1 MSILL
6 IAEFDQQALKATT
19 RSAITAAAQLGG
31 NIDVLVIG
39 HSVNTI
45 AKQAASV
52 QGVARVLVAD
62 DAVYAKPLAENFAL
76 LVQSI
81 VVQGMAVHYSH
92 VITAATSFGK
102 NVLPR
107 VAALLDVD
115 MVSEVTKIIDASTYV
130 RPLYAGNLNAT
141 VQTSENIKLL
151 TIRPTGFIAAKD
163 SEQSASIEVIAST
176 GDTALSRFVTENI
189 QVSERPELGTAKVI
203 VTGGRSLGS
212 AEKFDQVLSPL
223 AEKLTAALGATRAA
237 VDAGFAPNEW
247 QVGQTG
253 TVVAPDI
260 YIAIGVSGAAQH
272 IAGMKDSR
280 MIIAINQDPD
290 AQIFQWADY
299 GLVADLFDAVPK
311 ISASL

>member
-6 IAEFDQQALKATT
+6 IAEFDQQTLKAAT
-19 RSAITAAAQLGG
+19 RSAITAATQLGG

-39 HSVNTI
+39 HSVNAI
-45 AKQAASV
+45 AQQVAKV
-52 QGVARVLVAD
+52 QGVARVLIAD
-62 DAVYAKPLAENFAL
+62 DVAYAKPLAENFAP
-76 LVQSI
+76 I
-81 VVQGMAVHYSH
+81 VHAIAANYSH
-92 VITAATSFGK
+92 VIAAATSFGK
-102 NVLPR
+102 NLLPR

-141 VQTSENIKLL
+141 VQTSETIKLL
-151 TIRPTGFIAAKD
+151 TVRPTGFSAAKD
-163 SEQSASIEVIAST
+163 GEQSAPIESIVTA
-176 GDTALSRFVTENI
+176 GDKALSRFVSENI
-189 QVSERPELGTAKVI
+189 QVSERPELGTASII

-212 AEKFDQVLSPL
+212 AEKFDALMSPL
-223 AEKLTAALGATRAA
+223 ANKLNAAIGATRAA

-260 YIAIGVSGAAQH
+260 YTAIGVSGAAQH
-272 IAGMKDSR
+272 IAGMKESR

-299 GLVADLFDAVPK
+299 GLVADLFDAVPE

>member
-6 IAEFDQQALKATT
+6 IAEFDQQTLKAAT
-19 RSAITAAAQLGG
+19 RSAITAATQLGG

-39 HSVNTI
+39 QNVNAI
-45 AKQAASV
+45 AQQAASV

-62 DAVYAKPLAENFAL
+62 DAAYAKPLAENFAP
-76 LVQSI
+76 LVQATAAS
-81 VVQGMAVHYSH
+81 YSH
-92 VITAATSFGK
+92 VIAAATSFGK
-102 NVLPR
+102 NLLPR

-141 VQTSENIKLL
+141 VQTSEAIKLL
-151 TIRPTGFIAAKD
+151 TIRPTGFAAAKEG
-163 SEQSASIEVIAST
+163 EQSVPIEAVAVT
-176 GDTALSRFVTENI
+176 GDKALSRFVSENI
-189 QVSERPELGTAKVI
+189 QVSERPELGTAKII

-272 IAGMKDSR
+272 IAGMKESR

>member
-6 IAEFDQQALKATT
+6 IAEFDQNSVKAAT
-19 RSAITAAAQLGG
+19 RSAITAATQIGG
-31 NIDVLVIG
+31 DIDVLVIG
-39 HSVNTI
+39 QNVDAI
-45 AKQAASV
+45 AKQVAAI
-52 QGVARVLVAD
+52 QGVTRVLTAD
-62 DAVYAKPLAENFAL
+62 DAAYAKPLAENFAP

-81 VVQGMAVHYSH
+81 ATNYSH
-92 VITAATSFGK
+92 VIAAASSFGK
-102 NVLPR
+102 NLLPR

-141 VQTSENIKLL
+141 VQTSETIKLL
-151 TIRPTGFIAAKD
+151 TIRPTGFTAAKD
-163 SEQSASIEVIAST
+163 ADQSAPIAAIATT
-176 GDTALSRFVTENI
+176 GDRALSRFVNEQI
-189 QVSERPELGTAKVI
+189 QQSERPELATANII

-212 AEKFDQVLSPL
+212 AEKFDEYISPL
-223 AEKLTAALGATRAA
+223 ANKLHAAIGATRAA

-272 IAGMKDSR
+272 IAGMKESR
-280 MIIAINQDPD
+280 TIIAINQDPD

-299 GLVADLFDAVPK
+299 GLVADLFDALPK
-311 ISASL
+311 ISAAL

>member
-6 IAEFDQQALKATT
+6 IAEFDQQTLKAAT
-19 RSAITAAAQLGG
+19 RSAITAATQLGG

-39 HSVNTI
+39 HSVTAI
-45 AKQAASV
+45 AQQVAKV
-52 QGVARVLVAD
+52 QGVARVLVAED
-62 DAVYAKPLAENFAL
+62 VAYAKPLAENFAP
-76 LVQSI
+76 
-81 VVQGMAVHYSH
+81 VVQTMASHYSH
-92 VITAATSFGK
+92 VVAAATSFGK
-102 NVLPR
+102 NLLPR

-115 MVSEVTKIIDASTYV
+115 MVSEVTKIIDVSTFV

-141 VQTSENIKLL
+141 VQTSETIKLL
-151 TIRPTGFIAAKD
+151 TVRPTGFVAAID
-163 SEQSASIEVIAST
+163 GELSAPIEVIEST
-176 GDTALSRFVTENI
+176 GDKALSRFVGENI
-189 QVSERPELGTAKVI
+189 QVSERPELGTANII

-223 AEKLTAALGATRAA
+223 AEKLNAALGATRAA

>member
-6 IAEFDQQALKATT
+6 IAEFDQQTLKAATC
-19 RSAITAAAQLGG
+19 SAITAATQLGG

-39 HSVNTI
+39 QNVSVI
-45 AKQAASV
+45 AQQIASV

-62 DAVYAKPLAENFAL
+62 DAAYAKPLAENFAP
-76 LVQSI
+76 LVH
-81 VVQGMAVHYSH
+81 GMAANYSH
-92 VITAATSFGK
+92 VIAAATSFGK
-102 NVLPR
+102 NLLPR

-141 VQTSENIKLL
+141 VQTSEAIKLL
-151 TIRPTGFIAAKD
+151 TVRPTGFTAAKD
-163 SEQSASIEVIAST
+163 GEQSAPIEIIAAA
-176 GDTALSRFVTENI
+176 GDNALSRFVSENI
-189 QVSERPELGTAKVI
+189 QVSERPELGTAKII

-272 IAGMKDSR
+272 IAGMKESR

-299 GLVADLFDAVPK
+299 GLIADLFDAVPK

>member
-6 IAEFDQQALKATT
+6 IAEFDQQTLKAAT
-19 RSAITAAAQLGG
+19 RSAITAATQLGG
-31 NIDVLVIG
+31 NIDVLIIG
-39 HSVNTI
+39 HSVNAI
-45 AKQAASV
+45 AQQVAKV
-52 QGVARVLVAD
+52 QGVARVLVAED
-62 DAVYAKPLAENFAL
+62 LAYAKPLAENFAP
-76 LVQSI
+76 
-81 VVQGMAVHYSH
+81 VVQTIASNYSH
-92 VITAATSFGK
+92 VVAAATSFGK
-102 NVLPR
+102 NLLPR

-115 MVSEVTKIIDASTYV
+115 MVSEVTKIIDASTFV

-141 VQTSENIKLL
+141 VQTGETIKLL
-151 TIRPTGFIAAKD
+151 TVRPTGFVAAID
-163 SEQSASIEVIAST
+163 GEQSAPIEVIEST
-176 GDTALSRFVTENI
+176 GDKALSRFVGENI
-189 QVSERPELGTAKVI
+189 QVSERPELGTANII

-212 AEKFDQVLSPL
+212 AEKFDQVLLPL
-223 AEKLTAALGATRAA
+223 AEKLNAALGATRAA

>member
-6 IAEFDQQALKATT
+6 IAEFDQQTLKAAT
-19 RSAITAAAQLGG
+19 RSAITAAVQLGSK
-31 NIDVLVIG
+31 IDVLVIG
-39 HSVNTI
+39 YNVNAI
-45 AKQAASV
+45 AQQVANV
-52 QGVARVLVAD
+52 QGVTRVLVAD
-62 DAVYAKPLAENFAL
+62 DAAYAKPLAENFAP
-76 LVQSI
+76 LVQNLSSN
-81 VVQGMAVHYSH
+81 YSH
-92 VITAATSFGK
+92 VIAAATSFGK
-102 NVLPR
+102 NLLPR

-141 VQTSENIKLL
+141 VQISETIKLL
-151 TIRPTGFIAAKD
+151 TVRPTGFTAAKD
-163 SEQSASIEVIAST
+163 SEQSAPIEAIAST
-176 GDTALSRFVTENI
+176 GDKALSRFVSENI
-189 QVSERPELGTAKVI
+189 QVSERPELGTASII

-212 AEKFDQVLSPL
+212 AEKFEALMSPL
-223 AEKLTAALGATRAA
+223 ASKLNAAIGATRAA

-272 IAGMKDSR
+272 IAGMKESR

-290 AQIFQWADY
+290 AQIFQWSDY
-299 GLVADLFDAVPK
+299 GLVADLFDVLPK
-311 ISASL
+311 ISAGL

>member
-6 IAEFDQQALKATT
+6 IAEFDQQTLKAVT
-19 RSAITAAAQLGG
+19 RSAITAATQLGG

-39 HSVNTI
+39 HNVNVI
-45 AKQAASV
+45 AQQVAKV

-62 DAVYAKPLAENFAL
+62 DAAYAKPLAENFAP
-76 LVQSI
+76 LVQAIASN
-81 VVQGMAVHYSH
+81 YSH
-92 VITAATSFGK
+92 VIAAATSFGK
-102 NVLPR
+102 NLLPR

-141 VQTSENIKLL
+141 VQTSETIKLL
-151 TIRPTGFIAAKD
+151 TVRPTGFSAAKD
-163 SEQSASIEVIAST
+163 SEQSAPIEAITST
-176 GDTALSRFVTENI
+176 GDKALSRFVSENI
-189 QVSERPELGTAKVI
+189 QISERPELGTAKII

-272 IAGMKDSR
+272 IAGMKESR

>member
-6 IAEFDQQALKATT
+6 IAEFDQNSVKAAT
-19 RSAITAAAQLGG
+19 RSAITAATQIGG
-31 NIDVLVIG
+31 DIDVLVIG
-39 HSVNTI
+39 QSVDAI
-45 AKQAASV
+45 AKQVAAI
-52 QGVARVLVAD
+52 QGVTRVLTAY
-62 DAVYAKPLAENFAL
+62 DAAYVRPLAENFAPL
-76 LVQSI
+76 IQNL
-81 VVQGMAVHYSH
+81 APKYSH
-92 VITAATSFGK
+92 IIAAASSFGK
-102 NVLPR
+102 NLLPR

-141 VQTSENIKLL
+141 VQTSETIKLL
-151 TIRPTGFIAAKD
+151 TIRPTGFTAAKD
-163 SEQSASIEVIAST
+163 AAQSAPIEPITST
-176 GDTALSRFVTENI
+176 GDRALSRFVNEQI
-189 QVSERPELGTAKVI
+189 QQSERPELATASII

-212 AEKFDQVLSPL
+212 AEKFDALMSPL
-223 AEKLTAALGATRAA
+223 ANKLHAAIGATRAA

-272 IAGMKDSR
+272 IAGMKESR

-299 GLVADLFDAVPK
+299 GLVADLFDALPK
-311 ISASL
+311 ISAAL